1 MGGALGMLDF
11 HRTRVAKLIDHG
23 YRDALAHDC
32 AKSGCV
38 NVN

>member
-11 HRTRVAKLIDHG
+11 RRPRVTALIERG
-23 YRDALAHDC
+23 YRDAIGHDC
-32 AKSGCV
+32 KANGCV